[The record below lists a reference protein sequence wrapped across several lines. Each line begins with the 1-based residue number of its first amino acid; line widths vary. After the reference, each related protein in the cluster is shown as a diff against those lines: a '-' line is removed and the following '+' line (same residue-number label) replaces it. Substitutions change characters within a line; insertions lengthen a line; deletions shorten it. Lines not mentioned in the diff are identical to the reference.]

1 MKKFIVKLC
10 LILCP
15 VAVAICALTYVAY
28 ESELQIL
35 KRDLTCPTNIVAAVV
50 GDSRVE
56 VYFDPAEIPW
66 MKNFGISAAPFSLTA
81 QKARLVAQ
89 LNPSL
94 KLLVIDVWPAK
105 FFQGISRP
113 IEAASAVPY
122 GTALI
127 EMMTRKDM
135 PPLGDGVEIRIAQG
149 VIRPGLRNILHGAE
163 NAHGQI
169 TGGFFKNKK
178 SIPEEL
184 FNETCARKVGFA
196 PPETPV
202 DLPETPTGG
211 EIILDHLLADLS
223 KTDIKIV
230 LTTTPLLWEK
240 LRWTPA
246 ALEYFERRM
255 TEIAARHKVPWYN
268 WMRDYQNVREYWAD
282 GLHFNDIGAI
292 VFSRDKRAVLER
304 YIY

>member
-15 VAVAICALTYVAY
+15 AAVAICALTYAAY
-28 ESELQIL
+28 ESELRIL

-56 VYFDPAEIPW
+56 VSFDPDEIPW
-66 MKNFGISAAPFSLTA
+66 MKNFGKSASPFFLTA

-94 KLLVIDVWPAK
+94 KLLVVDVWPSR
-105 FFQGISRP
+105 FFANINKP
-113 IEAASAVPY
+113 IEVASPVPY
-122 GTALI
+122 GIALI
-127 EMMTRKDM
+127 ELMTRKDM
-135 PPLGDGVEIRIAQG
+135 PPIGDGLEVRIVQG
-149 VIRPGLRNILHGAE
+149 VVKPGLNNILHGTE
-163 NAHGQI
+163 NAHCQI

-184 FNETCARKVGFA
+184 FNEACARNVGF
-196 PPETPV
+196 PPPKKPF
-202 DLPETPTGG
+202 DLSKTPTGG

-246 ALEYFERRM
+246 ALEYFEQKM
-255 TEIAARHKVPWYN
+255 SEIAGRHKVPWHN
-268 WMRDYQNVREYWAD
+268 WMLDYQDIREYWAD
-282 GLHFNDIGAI
+282 GLHFNDIGAAA
-292 VFSRDKRAVLER
+292 FSRDKRAVLEQ
-304 YIY
+304 YIR